1 MLKTKE
7 MLHVAIIGPRAALS
21 QAVEAMHS
29 LRLIH
34 IRDWDLSAGEGFQKG
49 SPLGPACGCADSLVS
64 FRSLVS
70 QLGIGK
76 LNAEPREPDLPVFR
90 ALESKVLA
98 CIDSIRARDARL
110 KEIDSSLFSLEPFRA
125 LGIDLDYLKG
135 YASVSVFTGF
145 AKSDVSPRIS
155 GLTPHFELFSCDFRG
170 KRFIALFVPNDVAG
184 KAADALQDS
193 GFDAAGIPAFQGSPS
208 DAYAR
213 LCAEREKV
221 LALAALDRLSLAS
234 IKGEYAH
241 FLASGERYLTI
252 ETDKAEAPLRFL
264 FSKNAFVLDAFV
276 PTGSFPTLES
286 SLSGLCHVSE
296 FSEEVPER
304 QVPVSLDNP
313 SPARPYESLIGL
325 FTLPRYGES
334 DPTVLMFIFFP
345 LFFGFMLGDIGYGI
359 VTLVLFTILK
369 FRVNSPGWQSLFT
382 ILIYSSITT
391 IAFGFVF
398 GEFFGLE
405 EIGHYK
411 LPHLFVR
418 MTDIIP
424 ILLTSV
430 GIGVLHLNVGYLVGF
445 SNVLRQHGLV
455 HAVKEKASWMFIQ
468 ASVALIALS
477 YMKLISLPIY
487 AGVGALVFSFA
498 LLIMGE
504 GMIGA
509 IEVLGLL
516 SNILSYSRLL
526 AIGLSSV
533 AIAFVVNMF
542 AGAFYAKGGV
552 YLVFMALLL
561 LIGHGANIL
570 IGAFGSFL
578 HSLRLHYVE
587 FFSKFYA
594 GGGTKY
600 LPFGKY
606 EEV

>member
-7 MLHVAIIGPRAALS
+7 MLHVTVVGPRCALS
-21 QAVEAMHS
+21 SAVEAMHS
-29 LRLIH
+29 LKLLH
-34 IRDWDLSAGEGFQKG
+34 IRDWDFSAGAGFYKG
-49 SPLGPACGCADSLVS
+49 APLEKASALSESLVS
-64 FRSLVS
+64 FRSIAS
-70 QLGIGK
+70 QLGLEK
-76 LNAEPREPDLPVFR
+76 FQSEPRAPDFQGFKDI
-90 ALESKVLA
+90 ESKVLA
-98 CIDSIRARDARL
+98 CMDSIRSRDARL
-110 KEIDSSLFSLEPFRA
+110 KEIDSTLSSLEPFRA
-125 LGIDLDYLKG
+125 LGIDFDYLKG
-135 YASVSVFTGF
+135 YANISVFTGF
-145 AKSDVSPRIS
+145 AKSDVSGSIS
-155 GLTPHFELFSCDFRG
+155 GLTPHFELFSCDFKG
-170 KRFIALFVPNDVAG
+170 KRFIALFVPNDIAG

-193 GFDAAGIPAFQGSPS
+193 GFDAISVPDFSGSPS
-208 DAYAR
+208 DVYGR
-213 LCAEREKV
+213 LCAEQEKA
-221 LALAALDRLSLAS
+221 LALAGQDRRTLAS
-234 IKGEYAH
+234 IKDGYSS

-264 FSKNAFVLDAFV
+264 FSKNAFVIDAFV
-276 PTGSFPTLES
+276 PKGSFPTLEG

-296 FSEEVPER
+296 FSEEVPDR
-304 QVPVSLDNP
+304 QIPIALDNP
-313 SPARPYESLIGL
+313 ALARPYESLIGL

-334 DPTVLMFIFFP
+334 DPTFLMFLFFP

-359 VTLVLFTILK
+359 TTLVLFTIL
-369 FRVNSPGWQSLFT
+369 RSRLQAPGWQSLFT
-382 ILIYSSITT
+382 ILIYSSLAT

-405 EIGHYK
+405 EIGHYR

-424 ILLTSV
+424 ILLTSI
-430 GIGVLHLNVGYLVGF
+430 GIGVVHINVGYLVGF
-445 SNVLRQHGLV
+445 SNVLRQHGLA
-455 HAVKEKASWMFIQ
+455 HAVKEKASWMFIE

-477 YMKLISLPIY
+477 YMKVIALPVY
-487 AGVGALVFSFA
+487 AGIGALAVSFA
-498 LLIMGE
+498 LLVMGE

-533 AIAFVVNMF
+533 AIAFMVNMF
-542 AGAFYAKGGV
+542 AGVFYAKGGV